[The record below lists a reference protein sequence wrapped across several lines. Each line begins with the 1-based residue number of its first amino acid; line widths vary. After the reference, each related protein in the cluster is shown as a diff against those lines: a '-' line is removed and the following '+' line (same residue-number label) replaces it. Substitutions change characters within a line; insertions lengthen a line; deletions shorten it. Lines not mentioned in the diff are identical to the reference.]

1 LRTDFVQ
8 QEPERWTPSIDK
20 FLGQSVVFSDAYTPL
35 ARTFPAWV
43 SIVSGRH
50 PHTTGAFVN
59 LLPRELIDEGPTM
72 PAVLAANGYKT
83 VYAIDE
89 VRFSNLDESYG
100 FDEMLAP
107 AMGSADFLLGFF
119 ADTPVANLIVNTS
132 IGEWF
137 FPYAYANRAAAHTY
151 YPKTFIDRIDSAV
164 QFDEPTLLAV
174 HFTLAHWPYIWA
186 DSPGLTAVPAGS
198 DSGDGDETIRRQYEL
213 AVRRLDE
220 QFESLMQV
228 LESKGALENAVV
240 VVLSDHGESLGEAS
254 PISDQDYA
262 IDPGL
267 TTSSL
272 FGHGTHIL
280 SSDQYHV
287 VLGMRS
293 YGNALIRAEPGR
305 VVAQP
310 VSLEDIAP
318 TMLDALELDAGLS
331 FDGRSLLPYIER
343 NAVLPPDA
351 DDRIRF
357 LETEFNPPGFSP
369 GLAVTASAVA
379 SAAKQYEID
388 PDTDRVRIR
397 EDFVSEMLAMRQ
409 YAVEQDGDILAT
421 VPATG
426 DYRQQYLLYF
436 NPETRVPLWMD
447 GPPSPDDDPG
457 QFALWES
464 LGQRFAKVRERPV
477 VPKPEWSEQD
487 R

>member
-1 LRTDFVQ
+1 
-8 QEPERWTPSIDK
+8 
-20 FLGQSVVFSDAYTPL
+20 
-35 ARTFPAWV
+35 
-43 SIVSGRH
+43 
-50 PHTTGAFVN
+50 
-59 LLPRELIDEGPTM
+59 M
-72 PAVLAANGYKT
+72 PAVLSENGYKT

-119 ADTPVANLIVNTS
+119 ADTPVANLFVNTRL
-132 IGEWF
+132 GEWL

-151 YPKTFIDRIDSAV
+151 NPDTFIDRIDSSV
-164 QFDEPTLLAV
+164 DFDEPTLLAV

-186 DSPGLTAVPAGS
+186 DSPTPNGVAKGNDGLENEELV
-198 DSGDGDETIRRQYEL
+198 RLQYEL

-220 QFESLMQV
+220 QFESLMAV

-254 PISDQDYA
+254 PISEQDYA
-262 IDPGL
+262 LDSNL

-272 FGHGTHIL
+272 FGHGTHVL

-293 YGNALIRAEPGR
+293 YGNTLVDTEPGR
-305 VVAQP
+305 VVTRP

-318 TMLDALELDAGLS
+318 TMLDALELDTGLS
-331 FDGRSLLPYIER
+331 FDGRSLLPYIEG
-343 NAVLPPDA
+343 NASLPPDA

-388 PDTDRVRIR
+388 PETDRVRIR
-397 EDFVSEMLAMRQ
+397 KDFVGQILAMRQ
-409 YAVEQDGDILAT
+409 YAVEQGGDILAT
-421 VPATG
+421 VPSSG
-426 DYRQQYLLYF
+426 NYRQQYLLYF
-436 NPETRVPLWMD
+436 DPETGLPLWLD
-447 GPPSPDDDPG
+447 GPPSSSDDPEKA
-457 QFALWES
+457 ALWES
-464 LGQRFAKVRERPV
+464 LGQRFEKVRERPV
-477 VPKPEWSEQD
+477 VPKPEWSEQQL
-487 R
+487 